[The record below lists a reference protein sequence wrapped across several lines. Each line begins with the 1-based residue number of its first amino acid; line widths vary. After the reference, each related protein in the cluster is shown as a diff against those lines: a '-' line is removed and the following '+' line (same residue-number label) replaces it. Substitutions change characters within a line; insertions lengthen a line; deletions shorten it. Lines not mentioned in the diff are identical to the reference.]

1 MALTRV
7 TGSLKSKEGKLVR
20 VSVYYA
26 PQGVDS
32 VMITGD
38 FFMEPPEV
46 LDQLMG
52 HLKGLPVEQVPS
64 KVKEFLESKK
74 PIMVGVTADDFVA
87 AFQKAIT
94 SGEKETIER
103 KIKKIRGKRGPS
115 PPLLFSNQ
123 PGTLLLRPR
132 QKPCDPWTG

>member
-46 LDQLMG
+46 LDQLMIN
-52 HLKGLPVEQVPS
+52 LKGLPVDQVPTR
-64 KVKEFLESKK
+64 VKEFLESKK
-74 PIMVGVTADDFVA
+74 PIMVGVSAEDFVT

-103 KIKKIRGKRGPS
+103 KLAKRLRIGRRF
-115 PPLLFSNQ
+115 LFQ
-123 PGTLLLRPR
+123 LFFQVG
-132 QKPCDPWTG
+132 QKPCPLCPVENPVIHG